1 VRSRFRWEGPLLVLV
16 ATVPIYEYRC
26 TVCGQVAQRLEDVG
40 TDSSGEK
47 CPVCMAGE
55 MKKIFSLFGTGL
67 DGSADSCAP
76 KANNRYK

>member
-1 VRSRFRWEGPLLVLV
+1 MSVHTDLAVRLKGRGHAYIRIPLHRL
-16 ATVPIYEYRC
+16 R
-26 TVCGQVAQRLEDVG
+26 QVAQRLEDVG

-76 KANNRYK
+76 KVNNRYK